1 MYGARSL
8 TEQKFSDHVN
18 RNVPR
23 ASPMAELIR
32 EAVLEGI
39 DTLEEDQQREVR
51 SLADD
56 LGKVISSWEVAALD
70 KDGELKPYIGE
81 MLRFKSHTKTRVRG
95 KRRQAR
101 MIQVAQNLKKAMIE
115 F

>member
-32 EAVLEGI
+32 EAVLEGT
-39 DTLEEDQQREVR
+39 DRME
-51 SLADD
+51 
-56 LGKVISSWEVAALD
+56 
-70 KDGELKPYIGE
+70 KD
-81 MLRFKSHTKTRVRG
+81 
-95 KRRQAR
+95 
-101 MIQVAQNLKKAMIE
+101 
-115 F
+115 